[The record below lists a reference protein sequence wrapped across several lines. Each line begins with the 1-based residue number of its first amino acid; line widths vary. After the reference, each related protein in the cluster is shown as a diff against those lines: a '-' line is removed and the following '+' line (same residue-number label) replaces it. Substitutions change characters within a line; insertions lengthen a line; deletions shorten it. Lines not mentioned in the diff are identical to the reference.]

1 MEKDIDFS
9 KAKRSTDKRVTREEG
24 WKRSSKYLRNIT
36 KKQSYSMKSMLS
48 IRVFSA
54 QSPLLSGR
62 DPLSR
67 EENLFPSVRL

>member
-48 IRVFSA
+48 IRAFFA

-62 DPLSR
+62 HPLGR
-67 EENLFPSVRL
+67 GENLFPSVRL